1 MRNVLWK
8 VGQPVVRLLVA
19 VMVLLLLAG
28 CGDDDA
34 GDQVVATQ
42 PDGRTIVQVSP
53 ESDQRVEQGVEGAQI
68 TIENG
73 GFDVETVIGQ
83 AQEPNVLTIVN
94 QDDVAYRFGIEQ
106 LLQPVPV
113 ANGAETRVEFT
124 TPSEGGYEGRLYA
137 AEGDDVLATIH
148 IQVQAPGGV

>member
-8 VGQPVVRLLVA
+8 VDQPLVRLLVA
-19 VMVLLLLAG
+19 VMTLFLLTG
-28 CGDDDA
+28 CGDDD
-34 GDQVVATQ
+34 QVVATR

-113 ANGAETRVEFT
+113 AANGAETRVEFT

-148 IQVQAPGGV
+148 IQVQAPGGI